1 MSKNCWIYTSMILA
15 FRGEQIRLNKQIEV
29 VIKIVT
35 SILPKG
41 KGGYG

>member
-1 MSKNCWIYTSMILA
+1 MTLA
-15 FRGEQIRLNKQIEV
+15 FRGEQIRLNKQIDI

-41 KGGYG
+41 KGGYS